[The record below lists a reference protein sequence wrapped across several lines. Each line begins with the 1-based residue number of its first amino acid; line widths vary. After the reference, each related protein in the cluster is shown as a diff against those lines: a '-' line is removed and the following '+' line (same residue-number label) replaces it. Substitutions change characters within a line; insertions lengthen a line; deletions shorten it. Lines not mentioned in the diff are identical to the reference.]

1 MDEKEFYK
9 RLGYVKISKYRT
21 KTLKSLGDDVKM
33 PSEIARENDVKT
45 SQISAALSDLKK
57 EGLVIC
63 INDNV
68 RKGRLYK
75 ATEDGLKL
83 IRIL

>member
-1 MDEKEFYK
+1 MDEKELYS